1 MALKIGNVTVA
12 NNRPNVSWSLVSTKP
27 ANLVQTVIIQ
37 GTGTTSLQIN
47 TSVEGTLR
55 ITKT

>member
-12 NNRPNVSWSLVSTKP
+12 NNRPNVSWSLVSTLP